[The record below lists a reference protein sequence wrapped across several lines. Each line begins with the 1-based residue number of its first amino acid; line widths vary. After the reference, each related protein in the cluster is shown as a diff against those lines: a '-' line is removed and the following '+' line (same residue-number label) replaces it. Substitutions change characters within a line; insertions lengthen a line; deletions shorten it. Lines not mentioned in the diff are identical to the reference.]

1 MATMQ
6 DLLGSMTAEQRQKV
20 LDLVAGLT
28 KPATDET
35 EAGEAEAG
43 EAEADKW
50 PSRSLLLDQIPG
62 AQ

>member
-35 EAGEAEAG
+35 EAGEAEA
-43 EAEADKW
+43 DKW